1 MRKNYIA
8 GAVIATVVTLNL
20 FCPIRANAEFEK
32 VAIIEQGGKTFVPI
46 KAVTEKM
53 GGNITRKDEDKAYF
67 FSINGKT
74 VRLDD
79 NIPFG
84 SVDGQF
90 APFETRDVRGYKVPV
105 FNKAIYKDGDI
116 YVPINFLTDSVGL
129 KLEAKDGQVAFDTPV
144 GNNSGKE
151 TVAVLNPTSPANG
164 ASSNSQVVESNRP
177 VTKPTT
183 PTNNGGNTGGS
194 TTTPTQPTTQ
204 PSGGTTTPTQTEPPK
219 AQPTKTYTSSQV
231 KQKLYG
237 LGFFDHNSGVSYN
250 IYGKDGLSQYTYLDF
265 KPLSETY
272 DMAFTIKNSNPEID
286 QKIKTIL
293 GYILPTE
300 SGKLYSILDNPQLKA
315 QTLTMDGRSVEIM
328 IESYGIVIAFGPI
341 IK

>member
-1 MRKNYIA
+1 VRKNYIA
-8 GAVIATVVTLNL
+8 GAVIATVLTLNL
-20 FCPIRANAEFEK
+20 FCPIRANAEVQK

-53 GGNITRKDEDKAYF
+53 GGNITRKEEDKAYF

-129 KLEAKDGQVAFDTPV
+129 KLEAKDGQVAFDDNRNKDDNSNNTVVTLNP
-144 GNNSGKE
+144 NSG
-151 TVAVLNPTSPANG
+151 S
-164 ASSNSQVVESNRP
+164 SSNSQVVESNRP

-183 PTNNGGNTGGS
+183 PTNNGGNTSGS

-219 AQPTKTYTSSQV
+219 AQPTKTYTGSQV

-237 LGFFDHNSGVSYN
+237 LGFFDYGGGMAYN
-250 IYGKDGLSQYTYLDF
+250 IYGKDGLSQYTYLSLM
-265 KPLSETY
+265 PLSGTY
-272 DMAFTIKNSNPEID
+272 DMSFTIKNSNPEID

-341 IK
+341 AK